1 MTLENIL
8 TIMEKFDSSDSAY
21 LELKMGDIDLKLKKA
36 KACAKQVMI
45 PSQTMS
51 GQMMSVQMMPN
62 QMMPQTGL
70 VQMPVAQEAAN
81 QQVAP
86 EQAKANAAMPQIQVD
101 YIKAPLVGVFYAAA
115 SPDKAPFVKVGSK
128 VEKGET
134 VCLIE
139 AMKMMSEV
147 TAPRAGVIKE
157 ILVENGDLVEY
168 DKPLFVI
175 E

>member
-8 TIMEKFDSSDSAY
+8 TIMEKFDASDSAY
-21 LELKMGDIDLKLKKA
+21 LELKMGDVDLKLKKPES
-36 KACAKQVMI
+36 CAKQTESNTS
-45 PSQTMS
+45 P
-51 GQMMSVQMMPN
+51 
-62 QMMPQTGL
+62 L
-70 VQMPVAQEAAN
+70 A
-81 QQVAP
+81 AP
-86 EQAKANAAMPQIQVD
+86 EQTKEKAGMPQIQVD

>member
-21 LELKMGDIDLKLKKA
+21 LELKMGDVDLKLKKSES
-36 KACAKQVMI
+36 CAKQAESNTS
-45 PSQTMS
+45 P
-51 GQMMSVQMMPN
+51 
-62 QMMPQTGL
+62 L
-70 VQMPVAQEAAN
+70 A
-81 QQVAP
+81 AP
-86 EQAKANAAMPQIQVD
+86 EQTKEKAGMPQIQVD

>member
-21 LELKMGDIDLKLKKA
+21 LELKMGDVDLKLKKPE
-36 KACAKQVMI
+36 ACAKQ
-45 PSQTMS
+45 TMMT
-51 GQMMSVQMMPN
+51 GQML
-62 QMMPQTGL
+62 PQAG
-70 VQMPVAQEAAN
+70 VMQMPMMQEMAN
-81 QQVAP
+81 QQAASNTSPLAAP
-86 EQAKANAAMPQIQVD
+86 EQTKEKAGMPQIQVD

>member
-21 LELKMGDIDLKLKKA
+21 LELKMGDVDLKLKKSES
-36 KACAKQVMI
+36 CAKQAESNTL
-45 PSQTMS
+45 PLAT
-51 GQMMSVQMMPN
+51 
-62 QMMPQTGL
+62 
-70 VQMPVAQEAAN
+70 
-81 QQVAP
+81 P
-86 EQAKANAAMPQIQVD
+86 EQTKEKAGMPQIQVD

>member
-8 TIMEKFDSSDSAY
+8 TIMEKFDASDSAY
-21 LELKMGDIDLKLKKA
+21 LELKMGDVDLKLKKPE
-36 KACAKQVMI
+36 ACAKQTMMTSQMLPQAGVM
-45 PSQTMS
+45 
-51 GQMMSVQMMPN
+51 
-62 QMMPQTGL
+62 
-70 VQMPVAQEAAN
+70 QMPMMQEMAN
-81 QQVAP
+81 QQAASNTSPLAAP
-86 EQAKANAAMPQIQVD
+86 EQTKEKAGMPQIQVD

>member
-21 LELKMGDIDLKLKKA
+21 LELKMGDVDLKLKKPE
-36 KACAKQVMI
+36 ACAKQAVMPGQI
-45 PSQTMS
+45 VA
-51 GQMMSVQMMPN
+51 GQMV
-62 QMMPQTGL
+62 PQAGL
-70 VQMPVAQEAAN
+70 VQMPMMQEMTD
-81 QQVAP
+81 QQTASNTSLLVAP
-86 EQAKANAAMPQIQVD
+86 EQTKEKAGMPQIQVD